1 MLGDELR
8 KAREAAGLTQET
20 LAFKAGM
27 DRTYISLLERD
38 VQSPT
43 LDSLIRVCRVL
54 NVRASEIVARIE
66 GHHRPKK
73 RKPRAGGR

>member
-8 KAREAAGLTQET
+8 KAREAAGLTQER

-27 DRTYISLLERD
+27 DRTYVSLLERD

-43 LDSLIRVCRVL
+43 LDSLIRLCRVL
-54 NVRASEIVARIE
+54 NVRASDIVARIE
-66 GHHRPKK
+66 IYHRPKK
-73 RKPRAGGR
+73 RKTRGT